1 MWIVIKYDK
10 NKLNFVKNNIKTS
23 LGKDVEFYFPK
34 VSIQKIKKK
43 KRIVEKEVNILGD
56 YIFLSHKNLF
66 FERNLNY
73 LRFTKGIKY
82 FLEGCKILKRNY

>member
-34 VSIQKIKKK
+34 VSIQKYKKK
-43 KRIVEKEVNILGD
+43 DSG
-56 YIFLSHKNLF
+56 
-66 FERNLNY
+66 ER
-73 LRFTKGIKY
+73 GEY
-82 FLEGCKILKRNY
+82 FR

>member
-1 MWIVIKYDK
+1 M
-10 NKLNFVKNNIKTS
+10 
-23 LGKDVEFYFPK
+23 
-34 VSIQKIKKK
+34 
-43 KRIVEKEVNILGD
+43 NILGD

-82 FLEGCKILKRNY
+82 FLEDVKILKKEITDFINNCKKEENNKGQISPGF